1 MTISKQIIRGVQI
14 SLQRRRYL
22 RELQGLSDVR
32 TTFLNFDEIVEKI
45 RNSGTNVQFALS
57 VSRPGTLLV
66 FHDTVACSGVVL
78 TWLRSVREKL
88 IRPIAKYIGDA
99 VPLGIGVG
107 EVL

>member
-1 MTISKQIIRGVQI
+1 MTISKQTTQGVQI

-22 RELQGLSDVR
+22 RELQGLSDIR

-45 RNSGTNVQFALS
+45 RNSGTSVQFTLS

-66 FHDTVACSGVVL
+66 FHDTVVCIGVAL
-78 TWLRSVREKL
+78 TWLISVREKL
-88 IRPIAKYIGDA
+88 IRPIAEYICDA